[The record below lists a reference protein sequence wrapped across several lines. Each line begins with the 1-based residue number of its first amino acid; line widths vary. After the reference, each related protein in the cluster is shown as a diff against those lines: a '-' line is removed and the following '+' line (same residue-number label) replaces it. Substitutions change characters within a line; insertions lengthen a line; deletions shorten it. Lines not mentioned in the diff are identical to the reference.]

1 MSFVAA
7 CIFASRRDCDSLTG
21 GSVQILNRRSL
32 ATAFTC
38 AALALPLAAAA
49 ADAITRRSLPDFPI
63 ASSVAVPSTA
73 RIVFVSGTLADV
85 VKPDAPVG
93 STERLGDTET
103 QTASVLAKIEKELAA
118 SGLTMADVVKMNVF
132 MVGDPAK
139 GGGMDFGGLMK
150 SYARYFGAASQ
161 GNLPARTTVQVAALP
176 LPGALVEIE
185 VVAAR

>member
-1 MSFVAA
+1 MTTSARRL
-7 CIFASRRDCDSLTG
+7 FASSFMCTM
-21 GSVQILNRRSL
+21 
-32 ATAFTC
+32 
-38 AALALPLAAAA
+38 LALPLAATA
-49 ADAITRRSLPDFPI
+49 ADAIVRRSLGDFPI
-63 ASSVAVPSTA
+63 ASSVAVPGAA

-85 VKPDAPVG
+85 AKPEAPAG
-93 STERLGDTET
+93 SIERLGDTET
-103 QTASVLAKIEKELAA
+103 QSASVLAKIEKELAA

-150 SYARYFGAASQ
+150 AYSRYFGEASK

>member
-1 MSFVAA
+1 VTAPTRRLLASSFM
-7 CIFASRRDCDSLTG
+7 
-21 GSVQILNRRSL
+21 
-32 ATAFTC
+32 C
-38 AALALPLAAAA
+38 AVLALPLAAPA
-49 ADAITRRSLPDFPI
+49 ADAIVRRPLGDFPI
-63 ASSVAVPSTA
+63 ASSVAVPGTA

-85 VKPDAPVG
+85 VKPEAPAG
-93 STERLGDTET
+93 SIERLGDTET
-103 QTASVLAKIEKELAA
+103 QSASVLAKIEKELAA

-139 GGGMDFGGLMK
+139 GGSMDFGGLMK
-150 SYARYFGAASQ
+150 AYSRYFGEASK